1 MCYMRHIVFNIVICV
16 KIESV
21 LYACVCVCMCMY
33 CTFTCSS
40 GGYVK
45 KFFFKKKKKS
55 SWLSQALVVDA
66 GVTEKFIISRYV
78 LSCGMEPL
86 QQK

>member
-1 MCYMRHIVFNIVICV
+1 MYVYVLHFYMLQWWLCEEV
-16 KIESV
+16 
-21 LYACVCVCMCMY
+21 
-33 CTFTCSS
+33 
-40 GGYVK
+40 
-45 KFFFKKKKKS
+45 FFFKKKKKS